1 MMAKKILALFMAVLM
16 ALSLTATAL
25 ADVVWEPRNS
35 FYETHHSQCTY
46 LGRSYYANGPDGFVT
61 LWDAPGGSTVA
72 AQYENGTALSVYWT
86 YKNWGC
92 ITVWEGKNR
101 EEVSGWVPMEQLYL
115 IYDHISFEEE
125 YGAYFKPYDGQ
136 FDGSGL
142 KDGDE
147 IWCVFDCDDN
157 SDESLRKAMEL
168 ANKLGYGIA
177 FSNPCFEYWYLLH
190 FAAHNGHLKG
200 ADEVIRLLRS
210 KGRLESYEKNQDVF
224 ATLLSHQSEAIN
236 RAQKRLEQLYKDG
249 IVVLSRNS
257 NPATTVH
264 HLVEYLNKQ
273 NQK

>member
-1 MMAKKILALFMAVLM
+1 MAGMRKEYNPNRPGTRKRRPIIYIIC
-16 ALSLTATAL
+16 
-25 ADVVWEPRNS
+25 EGE
-35 FYETHHSQCTY
+35 ET
-46 LGRSYYANGPDGFVT
+46 
-61 LWDAPGGSTVA
+61 
-72 AQYENGTALSVYWT
+72 EI
-86 YKNWGC
+86 K
-92 ITVWEGKNR
+92 
-101 EEVSGWVPMEQLYL
+101 
-115 IYDHISFEEE
+115 
-125 YGAYFKPYDGQ
+125 YFKHFRSRNCLVEVTPMTSKYKAAEYLVQHAKNVIGQ
-136 FDGSGL
+136 AEFRP

-224 ATLLSHQSEAIN
+224 APLLSHQSEAIN